1 MSAATLEGLS
11 LGVHDH
17 VSNAAYHADAAV
29 GSTTLRNLLDPA
41 KAGLFNATGHVHMEE
56 TDAMRF
62 GTLLHSIVLE
72 ADDQQVVVLPYQEFR
87 TKEAKA
93 ARDEVLAA
101 GNVPLKTS
109 EWLQLCD
116 VRDSILAH
124 PFARALLTGGV
135 SEQTLISEDAE
146 TGLRIKA
153 RPDHR
158 TAFIADL
165 KTCRDANPATVERRT
180 IPDYGYQQAAAH
192 YQQIV
197 ADTVA
202 NGEHLPFY
210 LVNVEKTAPYRVSV
224 VEIGEEYLAD
234 GRARNRRALDLYAHG
249 IQTGEWPT
257 WPDTYT
263 AEPPLWLT
271 TQTQDLTNEQE
282 A

>member
-1 MSAATLEGLS
+1 VSAATLEDLP

-17 VSNAAYHADAAV
+17 VSNAAYHADPAV

-41 KAGLFNATGHVHMEE
+41 KAGLFDATGHVHMEE
-56 TDAMRF
+56 TEAMQW

-72 ADDQQVVVLPYQEFR
+72 SDDTQAVVLPFKEFR
-87 TKEAKA
+87 TAEAKA
-93 ARDEVLAA
+93 AKAEVLAA
-101 GNVPLKTS
+101 GNVPLKPH
-109 EWLQLCD
+109 EWPPLAAA
-116 VRDSILAH
+116 RDAVLAH

-135 SEQTLISEDAE
+135 SEQTLISEDAT
-146 TGLRIKA
+146 TGLRLKA

-165 KTCRDANPATVERRT
+165 KTCRDANPSVVERRT
-180 IPDYGYQQAAAH
+180 IPDYGYQQAAAW

-197 ADTVA
+197 ADTVT

-210 LVNVEKTAPYRVSV
+210 LVNVEKTNPYRVSV
-224 VEIGEEYLAD
+224 VEIGDQYLED

-271 TQTQDLTNEQE
+271 AQTEELTEG